1 MNLGDSSKIAVLVTG
16 ATGFVGRPLCEKLLT
31 TFGLVRGAVWIA
43 EPATDLSAGVQPS
56 PIEAIGP
63 NTYWSEALSG
73 IDTVVHL
80 AARVHVM
87 DDTTEDPLEAYREV
101 NVTGTET
108 LARQAVACGVKRL
121 VFISTVKVHGEETDV
136 PYTEEDALAPE
147 DPYGVS
153 KQEAEDMLRQIAVE
167 TGLEV
172 VIIRPPLVYGPGVK
186 ANFLRLIGII
196 QRGIPLPLACL
207 HNRRSLIGLGN
218 LVDAIINCATHPRAT
233 GNSYLVS
240 DGEDVSTP
248 ELIRMIATAFG
259 RPSRLFPVPLP
270 LMRLAGT
277 LTGKRAAVDRLAGSL
292 TVDTTKIRREL
303 GWQPPYTMAQELAE
317 TAEWFRT
324 L

>member
-1 MNLGDSSKIAVLVTG
+1 MNILVTG
-16 ATGFVGRPLCEKLLT
+16 ANGFVGIPLCQKLLG
-31 TFGLVRGAVWIA
+31 TFGHVRGAVWVANSEINL
-43 EPATDLSAGVQPS
+43 PVGIQST
-56 PIEAIGP
+56 PIDAIGLS
-63 NTYWSEALSG
+63 TDWSEALAG
-73 IDTVVHL
+73 IDVVVHL

-87 DDTTEDPLEAYREV
+87 DDTAENLFDAYRKV
-101 NVTGTET
+101 NVDGTEN
-108 LARQAVACGVKRL
+108 LARQAAANGATRL

-136 PYTEEDALAPE
+136 PFTEVDPLAPK

-153 KQEAEDMLRQIAVE
+153 KQEAEEALRRVAAD
-167 TGLEV
+167 TDLEV

-186 ANFLRLIGII
+186 ANFLRLLGAV

-207 HNRRSLIGLGN
+207 NNRRSLIGLGN
-218 LVDAIINCATHPRAT
+218 LVDAIAICSTHPQAA

-292 TVDTTKIRREL
+292 TVDTSKIRREL
-303 GWQPPYTMAQELAE
+303 CWQPPYTMAQELAE
-317 TAEWFRT
+317 TAEWFRK